1 MNWEAAV
8 NAFREYLRTKI
19 KQDYKEYLVINKVYK
34 DTKIAGN
41 TSCFVNL
48 SSDGGFFKLRVYG
61 PVTLCD
67 STNYANL
74 SQEMAQL
81 GHVTVRQYTSQ
92 KRKHNNGNILDITFS
107 TIKYA
112 ELDADNDDEK
122 KAFMKKC
129 LIYVFDA
136 FKEEMKPGK
145 GGGQRKRNSHKVS
158 ECPYNLIVFGAP
170 GTGKSK
176 RLEKLRN
183 EAWRVKK
190 DGEGEEIVSSSKP
203 IDGATRAFDE
213 DKYERVTFY
222 PTYSYAQFVGTYKPV
237 MDDKNQIAYRF
248 VPGPFLNLLVKALKD
263 PEHNYLLIIEE
274 INRANAA
281 AVFGDM
287 FQLLDRDDDG
297 MSEYAIAVPEDVKK
311 WLDSQKVMASH
322 VDGQDAL
329 DGVVAWDGVKLC
341 IPENFYIWATMNS
354 ADQGVFPLDTA
365 FKRRWE
371 FEYIGVDG
379 KGPNIWIK
387 TDSGAYGWDDL
398 RQAINA
404 KLLSAGKVNEDKLLG
419 PWFLKGKDG
428 DYISSRKF
436 ASKVLMYLWEDA
448 ARMCRKQ
455 FFADGVNMFSE
466 LEKKWKSANGLPG
479 EEGSTFS
486 EVFQIQKVNKLV
498 FKERISEKDLENDLK
513 IVQKK
518 NEDGTPAVKDN
529 KPVLEVT
536 YKENLLD
543 DKKFKIESVEGSPSL
558 VEITFE
564 NDAPCYGNI
573 RFTVEKGKLEMSQNA
588 IGTEQVP
595 VAAAT
600 LETPEE
606 TEKKDEEAKPDE
618 VM

>member
-1 MNWEAAV
+1 MKKRAV
-8 NAFREYLRTKI
+8 KAFREYLQNEISQEYKNYIATTKI
-19 KQDYKEYLVINKVYK
+19 YDT
-34 DTKIAGN
+34 DTKLAGN
-41 TSCFVNL
+41 SECAIYIG
-48 SSDGGFFKLRVYG
+48 SDQSLVKFYVYG
-61 PVTLCD
+61 PIELCN
-67 STNYANL
+67 SQNL
-74 SQEMAQL
+74 IRLTTELQPLKEKLVIKSYDVNRKDPN
-81 GHVTVRQYTSQ
+81 GH
-92 KRKHNNGNILDITFS
+92 IIDIICKD
-107 TIKYA
+107 IKYS
-112 ELDADNDDEK
+112 ELDSDADGAK
-122 KAFMKKC
+122 KRFMKS
-129 LIYVFDA
+129 LFMEIINA
-136 FKEEMKPGK
+136 FKEEMRPGR

-237 MDDKNQIAYRF
+237 MDDKNQIAYKF

-287 FQLLDRDDDG
+287 FQLLDRDGDG

-322 VDGQDAL
+322 VDGQDAP
-329 DGVVAWDGVKLC
+329 DGVVAWDGVKLH

-498 FKERISEKDLENDLK
+498 FKERISEKDLENNLK

-573 RFTVEKGKLEMSQNA
+573 RFSVEKGKLEMSQNA